1 MQGSPSCR
9 FFILGAGASADSGLP
24 TYRGQGRVI
33 TTTLEN
39 LQTRQGIETIWS
51 DLRELQATQ
60 PGPTYQRL
68 EQMLLE
74 CNGNAM
80 VVTQNVDG
88 LVRNIDLHGASVI
101 ELHGNLK
108 RATCLSCG
116 VETMPTMDVACPV
129 CLVGLLRPH
138 VVLVGEPLD
147 PSLLCEIYSWIS
159 KARPSECYIIGTS
172 MQFAY
177 LHEFVRKC
185 CIRGN
190 PCRVIHVNP
199 DPDYVWHQKRIK
211 TICAMGEYR
220 QVLVKRKRDHDKW
233 DSL

>member
-1 MQGSPSCR
+1 MQGAPISR
-9 FFILGAGASADSGLP
+9 FFILGAGASVDSGLP
-24 TYRGQGRVI
+24 TYRNQGRVI

-39 LQTRQGIETIWS
+39 LQTRHGIETIWR

-60 PGPTYQRL
+60 PGPTYEKL
-68 EQMLLE
+68 EQLLLE

-88 LVRNIDLHGASVI
+88 LIHGIDLHGARVV

-116 VETMPTMDVACPV
+116 AEVTSTMEAACPM

-138 VVLVGEPLD
+138 VILVGEAID
-147 PSLLCEIYSWIS
+147 PCQLSDIYSWIS
-159 KARPSECYIIGTS
+159 KARPSECYIVGTT

-177 LHEFVRKC
+177 LHNFVRQC
-185 CIRGN
+185 CIKGN

-199 DPDYVWHQKRIK
+199 DPEYTWHQKRIK
-211 TICAMGEYR
+211 TVCAMGEYR
-220 QVLVKRKRDHDKW
+220 QVLVNRKREQDKR